1 MPVKRSCSSR
11 RARSSVARR
20 RPATATR
27 LTAGFVV
34 MRGSLYAPMRP
45 SVWFVVAMLV
55 AGCRLGESTRLPPM
69 AQPGAP
75 PIAMRVV
82 RPDGAGPFP
91 AVVWLHGCG
100 GVTPGARHLEDWTRR
115 LTRMGYVVAIPDSFT
130 DRGYP
135 RGVCGYGGQ
144 VGPETR

>member
-1 MPVKRSCSSR
+1 MPVKPSCSSR

-34 MRGSLYAPMRP
+34 MRGSLYAPMRA
-45 SVWFVVAMLV
+45 SVRLV
-55 AGCRLGESTRLPPM
+55 GVLLLAGCNLGQSVRLPVRPERE
-69 AQPGAP
+69 AP
-75 PIAMRVV
+75 SIAMRVL

-115 LTRMGYVVAIPDSFT
+115 LTRMGYVVAIPDRFP

-135 RGVCGYGGQ
+135 RGVC
-144 VGPETR
+144 